1 MILAQNYIKASSNRD
16 VDDTKGLKVIN
27 VVLCPGVEETYETH
41 SKRLPNCHAS
51 AGNNEKR
58 GFLDQR
64 KKVTS

>member
-1 MILAQNYIKASSNRD
+1 MILAQDYIKALSNRD
-16 VDDTKGLKVIN
+16 VDDTKRLKVIY
-27 VVLCPGVEETYETH
+27 VMLCPGVEETYETH
-41 SKRLPNCHAS
+41 SQRRTNCHAS